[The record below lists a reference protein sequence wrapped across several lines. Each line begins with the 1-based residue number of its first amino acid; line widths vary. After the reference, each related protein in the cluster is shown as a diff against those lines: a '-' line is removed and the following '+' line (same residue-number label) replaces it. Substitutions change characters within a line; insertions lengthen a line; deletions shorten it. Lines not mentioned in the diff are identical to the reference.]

1 MALSP
6 RMPDLDAL
14 EVLLAV
20 SSTGGLGAAAREL
33 GLSQQA
39 VSSRI
44 ASLEART
51 GIPLVLRSKRGST
64 LTSGGV
70 LVAQWASRLLE
81 VAAELDEGLAA
92 LRADRRSKL
101 RVGASLTIA
110 EHLLPGWLV
119 ALRGQAER
127 GGRGPV
133 DFVLTAA
140 NSDTVIAQV
149 RAGEVDLGFIEG
161 PRTPSDLAHR
171 VIGHDELV
179 LVVRPDHP
187 WARRRRELSPA
198 ELAGVSLVAR
208 EAGSGTREA
217 YVAALTRALE
227 AEGSDATGA
236 AASAA
241 GAAGAAG
248 TASAAAGAAGR
259 PVVAAPALELSTT
272 AAVRG
277 AVLAGAGPAVL
288 SELAVRDDLAAGRL
302 LRVRVAGLDLRRD
315 LRAVWTGPHRPPP
328 GPVRDLIG
336 LAARHEL
343 AAAHA

>member
-1 MALSP
+1 
-6 RMPDLDAL
+6 MPDLAAL

-20 SSTGGLGAAAREL
+20 SHFGGLGAAARAL

-39 VSSRI
+39 VSARI
-44 ASLEART
+44 AALEART
-51 GIPLVLRSKRGST
+51 GIPLVVRSKRGST
-64 LTSGGV
+64 LTPGGV

-81 VAAELDEGLAA
+81 AAAELDEGLAA

-110 EHLLPGWLV
+110 EQLLPGWLV
-119 ALRGQAER
+119 ALRAQSERNGQ
-127 GGRGPV
+127 GPV
-133 DFVLTAA
+133 DFVFAAA

-161 PRTPSDLAHR
+161 PRPPSGLANR

-179 LVVRPDHP
+179 LVVPPDHP
-187 WARRRRELSPA
+187 WTRRRRALEPA

-217 YVAALTRALE
+217 YVAALTSALE
-227 AEGSDATGA
+227 ADSRARTN
-236 AASAA
+236 AA
-241 GAAGAAG
+241 GAG
-248 TASAAAGAAGR
+248 
-259 PVVAAPALELSTT
+259 PVKVAPPALEFSTA

-288 SELAVRDDLAAGRL
+288 SELAVAEDLAAGRL
-302 LRVRVAGLDLRRD
+302 RRIPVALDLGRA
-315 LRAVWTGPHRPPP
+315 LRAIWAGSPQPPA
-328 GPVRDLIG
+328 GPVRDLVA
-336 LAARHEL
+336 LAARH
-343 AAAHA
+343 AAMAGRGSAR

>member
-1 MALSP
+1 
-6 RMPDLDAL
+6 MPDLAAL

-20 SSTGGLGAAAREL
+20 SHAGSLGAAAREL

-44 ASLEART
+44 AALEART
-51 GIPLVLRSKRGST
+51 GIPLVVRSKRGST

-70 LVAQWASRLLE
+70 LVAQWASRLLGL
-81 VAAELDEGLAA
+81 AAELDEGLAA

-119 ALRGQAER
+119 TLRTQSEQAGQ
-127 GGRGPV
+127 GPV
-133 DFVLTAA
+133 EFVFAAA
-140 NSDTVIAQV
+140 NSDSVIAQV

-161 PRTPSDLAHR
+161 PRAPSDLAHR
-171 VIGHDELV
+171 VIGHDALV

-187 WARRRRELSPA
+187 WARRRRELSPV

-217 YVAALTRALE
+217 YVAALTKALGGE
-227 AEGSDATGA
+227 AN
-236 AASAA
+236 
-241 GAAGAAG
+241 
-248 TASAAAGAAGR
+248 
-259 PVVAAPALELSTT
+259 VAPPALELSTT
-272 AAVRG
+272 VAVRG

-288 SELAVRDDLAAGRL
+288 SELAVGEDLAAGRL
-302 LRVRVAGLDLRRD
+302 RRVQVEGLDLGRD
-315 LRAVWTGPHRPPP
+315 LRAIWAGPHQPPS
-328 GPVRDLIG
+328 GPVRDLVA
-336 LAARHEL
+336 LAARL
-343 AAAHA
+343 QTVAGRGTTR

>member
-6 RMPDLDAL
+6 RMPDLAAL

-20 SSTGGLGAAAREL
+20 SDAGGLGAAAREL

-44 ASLEART
+44 AALEART
-51 GIPLVLRSKRGST
+51 GIPLVARSKRGST
-64 LTSGGV
+64 LTPGGV
-70 LVAQWASRLLE
+70 LVAQWASRLLDL
-81 VAAELDEGLAA
+81 AAEVDEGLAA

-119 ALRGQAER
+119 TLRAQSER
-127 GGRGPV
+127 AGRGPV
-133 DFVLTAA
+133 EFVFAAA
-140 NSDTVIAQV
+140 NSDAVIAQV

-161 PRTPSDLAHR
+161 PRVPSGLAHR

-187 WARRRRELSPA
+187 WARRHRELSPE

-217 YVAALTRALE
+217 YVAALTKALGG
-227 AEGSDATGA
+227 EGH
-236 AASAA
+236 
-241 GAAGAAG
+241 
-248 TASAAAGAAGR
+248 
-259 PVVAAPALELSTT
+259 VAPPALELSTT
-272 AAVRG
+272 VAVRG

-288 SELAVRDDLAAGRL
+288 SELAVGEDLVAGRL
-302 LRVRVAGLDLRRD
+302 RRVRVEGLDLGRD
-315 LRAVWTGPHRPPP
+315 LRAIWSGSPQPPA
-328 GPVRDLIG
+328 GPVRDLVA
-336 LAARHEL
+336 LAARLSDRGRTRPGSVASGH
-343 AAAHA
+343 HG